1 MLRPDNTFRGLSP
14 NVEPTRPLAPAGNG
28 NGGFSPLFREV
39 SAEVGRFIEQGA
51 GSAGVGEADVA
62 AAMLSL
68 EGRFLRDAARAAPAK
83 SAVAGSADVDDVPP
97 VDAQQ
102 RDFIAGIRPW
112 AVQSAQRLGV
122 SPDLVIAHAA
132 LESGWGRHA
141 IRSSDGADS
150 HNLFGIKA
158 GSSWR
163 QDVVNARTS
172 EHVDGEDVSIDAAFR
187 CYPDTASAF
196 RDYTRLLVDNPRYA
210 GALNAGGNA
219 RAFADGLAR
228 GGYAT
233 DPAYADKLV
242 RLASQIRTN
251 DY

>member
-1 MLRPDNTFRGLSP
+1 MLRPDNAFRALTP
-14 NVEPTRPLAPAGNG
+14 NVEPTRPVAPAGNG
-28 NGGFSPLFREV
+28 NGSFSPLFREV
-39 SAEVGRFIEQGA
+39 SSEVGRFIEQGSGGA
-51 GSAGVGEADVA
+51 GAGEADVA

-68 EGRFLRDAARAAPAK
+68 EGRFLRDAARVAPGRTAA
-83 SAVAGSADVDDVPP
+83 GGADVDEARP

-112 AVQSAQRLGV
+112 AARSAQRLGV

-141 IRSSDGADS
+141 IRSPEGIDS

-163 QDVVNARTS
+163 HDVVNTRTT
-172 EHVDGEDVSIDAAFR
+172 EHDDGEDVSINAAFR
-187 CYPDTASAF
+187 RYPDTASAF
-196 RDYTRLLVDNPRYA
+196 SDYTRLLLDNPRYA
-210 GALNAGGNA
+210 GALNTGGDA
-219 RAFADGLAR
+219 RAFADGLVR